1 MINIVGS
8 GLAGLSAAIN
18 LAYRNISCNLISV
31 QESNRAQSV
40 MAEGGIN
47 AALNTMGEDDDISLH
62 FEDTL
67 KGGAYLGE
75 ESAIRGLTENA
86 VDIVYWLK
94 SLGVPFESKDG
105 KIVLRNFGGQKKKRT
120 AYVKSSTGKMLMNAL
135 IDEARKYEV
144 KGLIRRFD
152 HHEVYDLLIGNSSC
166 RGLKMRDLYTD
177 KAYELYGP
185 VVLCTGGL
193 TGMFPGL
200 TTGSRDNSGLLLSK
214 LFLRG
219 LELANLEMIQYHPTT
234 INISGKRLLVSEAAR
249 GEGGRFLTYRNGE
262 PYYFMEDLYPELK
275 NLVTRDVASRT
286 IYKIMNDDSCKGI
299 YLDMTGIDK
308 SAWTG
313 RLSDMREELLDYIKV
328 DIAEKPFAI
337 EPGIHYFMG
346 GIRVDNDHRTNIDNL
361 YAAGECA
368 CKYHGANRLGGN
380 SLLGAIYGG
389 KVIGS
394 RLVQDDNNELKET
407 DNDYQKLNDSYSE
420 KIRDILLS
428 GLGIVRNKDGI
439 SDAIEKI
446 NQLLMENLKEVQFAK
461 TILAKAMLVS
471 ALDRKESRGAH
482 YREDYP
488 ETDESFRKT
497 AVASYDGDIR
507 IEYVDLDGGKAR

>member
-1 MINIVGS
+1 MK
-8 GLAGLSAAIN
+8 
-18 LAYRNISCNLISV
+18 
-31 QESNRAQSV
+31 
-40 MAEGGIN
+40 
-47 AALNTMGEDDDISLH
+47 
-62 FEDTL
+62 FEACILWT
-67 KGGAYLGE
+67 
-75 ESAIRGLTENA
+75 S
-86 VDIVYWLK
+86 
-94 SLGVPFESKDG
+94 
-105 KIVLRNFGGQKKKRT
+105 
-120 AYVKSSTGKMLMNAL
+120 
-135 IDEARKYEV
+135 
-144 KGLIRRFD
+144 
-152 HHEVYDLLIGNSSC
+152 SSC
-166 RGLKMRDLYTD
+166 
-177 KAYELYGP
+177 
-185 VVLCTGGL
+185 
-193 TGMFPGL
+193 
-200 TTGSRDNSGLLLSK
+200 
-214 LFLRG
+214 
-219 LELANLEMIQYHPTT
+219 
-234 INISGKRLLVSEAAR
+234 
-249 GEGGRFLTYRNGE
+249 
-262 PYYFMEDLYPELK
+262 
-275 NLVTRDVASRT
+275 
-286 IYKIMNDDSCKGI
+286 I

-461 TILAKAMLVS
+461 TILAKAMLIS